1 MDEWWTTRTSS
12 PAPTATVPNLFIA
25 VDCGGTEKCDSRWEN
40 GESSTIHSTYY
51 HYNLS
56 IDLLHDNCRKRAVM
70 KFRCERDL
78 LVEAFSNANRAVTGR
93 GQSNTALNGLRLELQ
108 GDELRVTGS
117 DGSLTITV
125 RVPVSGEGDGVALV
139 PARLLSDV
147 VRSLPAGA
155 VTVDVDAEQ
164 ARISAGRSKFQ
175 LLTLEVG
182 QYPVFAAPASESVS
196 LDATAFAEALKQVV
210 SAAST
215 EESLQIFTGVL
226 MAAESDGL
234 SLAATDRYRLSVR
247 TLSGT
252 SVLREGQQV
261 IVPSN
266 ALRELLRL
274 AGTAESVVLRLGE
287 KDVTFEVGDVRITTQ
302 LLEGSFP
309 AYGDL
314 IPKVHPNRLTV
325 NRTELMEAL
334 RRVKLLAKESKDS
347 KAVQLVMT
355 SDSVSLLAQNTEMG
369 EATEVVDARLEGE
382 DLTVA
387 FNPEYLIGG
396 LEVCPGEEVLL
407 DTIDAMKPALLR
419 SGETP
424 DFLYLLMPIR
434 V

>member
-1 MDEWWTTRTSS
+1 
-12 PAPTATVPNLFIA
+12 
-25 VDCGGTEKCDSRWEN
+25 
-40 GESSTIHSTYY
+40 
-51 HYNLS
+51 
-56 IDLLHDNCRKRAVM
+56 M